1 MCERS
6 SSVSLDVA
14 VELGWAAG
22 LIVSVD
28 RH

>member
-14 VELGWAAG
+14 AELGWEAG